1 MEFDSEASEPPHP
14 NPLPSGE
21 REFIVPA
28 SAESHGKR
36 SRSRGASWRLSVC
49 LGAMENGSRANK
61 YDHINCETGSVQGKG
76 RGGACLSVFRYAG
89 FVVS

>member
-1 MEFDSEASEPPHP
+1 
-14 NPLPSGE
+14 
-21 REFIVPA
+21 
-28 SAESHGKR
+28 
-36 SRSRGASWRLSVC
+36 
-49 LGAMENGSRANK
+49 MENGSRANK